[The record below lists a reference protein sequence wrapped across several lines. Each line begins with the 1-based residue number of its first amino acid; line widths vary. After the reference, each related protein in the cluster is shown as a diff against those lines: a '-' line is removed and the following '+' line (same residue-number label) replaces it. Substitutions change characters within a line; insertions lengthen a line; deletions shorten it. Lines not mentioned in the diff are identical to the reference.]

1 MSSVRIRSHDGST
14 LIPAERITA
23 LDVLGTALVAQ
34 VPSMGGPFVLA
45 EGTPHELSD
54 AAHALMPGI
63 TGLGDGDHIVRATRS
78 PTGIGWDATTYD
90 ATTYDETGAQS
101 GGAQSGGAGW
111 AAVST
116 GRVDKKAW
124 PGRPGGGSRP

>member
-1 MSSVRIRSHDGST
+1 MSSVRIRTYDGST

-23 LDVLGTALVAQ
+23 LDVSGSTLVAQ
-34 VPSMGGPFVLA
+34 VPSLGGPFVLA

-63 TGLGDGDHIVRATRS
+63 TALGEGDHIIHATRS
-78 PTGIGWDATTYD
+78 STGIGWHATSS
-90 ATTYDETGAQS
+90 DETGTES
-101 GGAQSGGAGW
+101 GGGGW

-116 GRVDKKAW
+116 GHVQKKA
-124 PGRPGGGSRP
+124 